1 MKTASELKAILKS
14 HSGVDSHVHTHLCDG
29 AADMTVENIGK
40 AAEEKGLGAVVLTPH
55 FHKCVS
61 DESETLYTDTNED
74 ILLSLREEINA
85 FHRHSDVT
93 VLLSTEAD
101 IISLDG
107 DTSLTLTQAGER
119 ALDLVTPTLNYHPLL
134 PLKFVHLTYGKDCNA
149 LHESGEFQEAAEKA
163 GGIPHLLETMYE
175 AEANA
180 IQKCPYPAM
189 LGHFFAAHNLHPDR
203 YSWFGAK
210 EEHLLLMKNECE
222 KLFQILQEK
231 DAMIDLSGIHLK
243 GTVTA
248 EEKADQNGFLTEFQR
263 HAVFLCREMKIP
275 FYFGSDAHKLH
286 KIGSERE
293 YPYTVLLKNC

>member
-1 MKTASELKAILKS
+1 MKTANELKAVLKS
-14 HSGVDSHVHTHLCDG
+14 PCGVDSHVHTHLCDG

-40 AAEEKGLGAVVLTPH
+40 EAEKKGLRVVVLTPH

-61 DESETLYTDTNED
+61 DESETLFTDTSED
-74 ILLSLREEINA
+74 ILLSLREEIDA

-101 IISLDG
+101 ILNLDG
-107 DTSLTLTQAGER
+107 DTSLSLTEAGER

-134 PLKFVHLTYGKDCNA
+134 PLKFVHLTYGRDCNA

-180 IQKCPYPAM
+180 IEKCPYPAM

-203 YSWFGAK
+203 FSWFGAK
-210 EEHLLLMKNECE
+210 EEHLPLMKNGCR
-222 KLFQILQEK
+222 KLFQALQEK
-231 DAMIDLSGIHLK
+231 NAMVDLSGIHLK
-243 GTVTA
+243 GATA
-248 EEKADQNGFLTEFQR
+248 EEKAAQNGFLTEFQR
-263 HAVFLCREMKIP
+263 YAVFLCKEMEIP
-275 FYFGSDAHKLH
+275 FYFGSDAHRLA
-286 KIGSERE
+286 KIGSEWE
-293 YPYTVLLKNC
+293 YPEKVLF